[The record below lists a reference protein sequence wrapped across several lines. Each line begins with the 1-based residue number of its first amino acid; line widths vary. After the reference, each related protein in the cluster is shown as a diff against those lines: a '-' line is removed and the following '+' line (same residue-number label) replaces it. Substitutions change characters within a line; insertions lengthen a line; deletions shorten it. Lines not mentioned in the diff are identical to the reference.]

1 MALYMC
7 FSRLAEEITV
17 MVKRV
22 NLLTLNL
29 MFRENLVEDYLN
41 DERINYRELETLSSF
56 VEEIRKKYSKINI
69 FDGYV
74 YDYSIPQI
82 SKQFDILKVASN
94 YIINIELKETS
105 TEEKIKKQLKE
116 NSYYLS
122 STGRKIWTFTYVK
135 SSNSIYEYIA
145 EEDRLDLI
153 ADFESFIEWLEEKK
167 ITYLEEENINEI
179 FKPKQYLVSV
189 FNDTEK
195 FIRNKYF
202 LNDLQQRFKKEF
214 EESDKLFNAI
224 KGEAGT
230 GKTLLLYDIA
240 KDYKNRG
247 VSTLIIHCAKLNI
260 GHYKLIDYGWNITP
274 IKNFRDSLSTEIN
287 ATFIDEAQ
295 RLTEYQLQY
304 IIKYA
309 RENKIKVYFS
319 YDPAQYLHLSEK
331 TSDIANKIL
340 GLNSEVI
347 NRVLTG
353 KVRNNK
359 EINLFIKKIFD
370 SQHNHTSSLHFR
382 DFIEVLYF
390 DDMKTSNHYIEE
402 LIDSSKGEATVLNFT
417 EDLKTPRKYQR
428 YNNVQSVLNAHEVIG
443 QEFNHVVLT
452 LGDYVEYDALGKLYA
467 TCSSYYDV
475 VRMFYQLATRAKEKL
490 TLIII
495 NNKDLARRAVK
506 VLNQ

>member
-1 MALYMC
+1 
-7 FSRLAEEITV
+7 

-29 MFRENLVEDYLN
+29 MFKENFVEDYL
-41 DERINYRELETLSSF
+41 DDRKINYRELKTLSSF
-56 VEEIRKKYSKINI
+56 VEEIRKKYRKINI
-69 FDGYV
+69 FNDYI

-82 SKQFDILKVASN
+82 SKQFDILKVASD

-116 NSYYLS
+116 NNYYLS

-135 SSNSIYEYIA
+135 STNSIYEYIA
-145 EEDRLDLI
+145 EEDRLDSI
-153 ADFESFIEWLEEKK
+153 TDFDSFVAWLEEKQ
-167 ITYLEEENINEI
+167 IGYMEEEDINGI

-195 FIRNKYF
+195 FIRNQYF
-202 LNDLQQRFKKEF
+202 LNALQQKFKKEF
-214 EESDKLFNAI
+214 EESNKLFNAI

-240 KDYKNRG
+240 KDYKNRRE
-247 VSTLIIHCAKLNI
+247 SILIIHCAKLNI
-260 GHYKLIDYGWNITP
+260 GHHKLGDYGWNITS
-274 IKNFRDSLSTEIN
+274 IKNYQESLTTEIN
-287 ATFIDEAQ
+287 AIFIDEAQ
-295 RLTEYQLQY
+295 RLTECQLQY
-304 IIKYA
+304 IINYA

-319 YDPAQYLHLSEK
+319 YDPEQYLHLNEK

-340 GLNSEVI
+340 ELNTEVI
-347 NRVLTG
+347 NRALTG
-353 KVRNNK
+353 KIRNNK

-370 SQHNHTSSLHFR
+370 LQHNHTSNLHFR
-382 DFIEVLYF
+382 DFIEVIYF
-390 DDMKTSNHYIEE
+390 DDVKTSNHYVEN
-402 LIDSSKGEATVLNFT
+402 LIDFSKGEATVLSFT
-417 EDLKTPRKYQR
+417 EDLVTPREYHR

-452 LGDYVEYDALGKLYA
+452 LGDYVKYDALGKLYA

-475 VRMFYQLATRAKEKL
+475 VRMFYQLATRTKEKL

-495 NNKDLARRAVK
+495 NNEDLARRAVK